1 MLWAERCC
9 GQGMLRAG
17 GMLWLPET
25 GAVYG
30 EFAGLGDPLFL
41 LVAIVTDTI
50 IKLSLNLAE
59 QMDLSE
65 AIPAARVSLLPLR
78 CPPCGRPGRG
88 DGASRRRLRILLT
101 GTVLSQG
108 AGQAAAPRWE
118 PLAPAQPLR
127 AGSTAGHVRGQ
138 QKRPESSH

>member
-1 MLWAERCC
+1 MLRA
-9 GQGMLRAG
+9 GDAAGKGMLQAEDAAGRGMLQAG
-17 GMLWLPET
+17 GMLWFPET

-41 LVAIVTDTI
+41 HVAIATDTI

-65 AIPAARVSLLPLR
+65 AIPAASVSLLPLR
-78 CPPCGRPGRG
+78 CPPGGRPGRG
-88 DGASRRRLRILLT
+88 DGASRRRLRILLM

-108 AGQAAAPRWE
+108 TGQAAAPRWE
-118 PLAPAQPLR
+118 PLAP
-127 AGSTAGHVRGQ
+127 V
-138 QKRPESSH
+138 